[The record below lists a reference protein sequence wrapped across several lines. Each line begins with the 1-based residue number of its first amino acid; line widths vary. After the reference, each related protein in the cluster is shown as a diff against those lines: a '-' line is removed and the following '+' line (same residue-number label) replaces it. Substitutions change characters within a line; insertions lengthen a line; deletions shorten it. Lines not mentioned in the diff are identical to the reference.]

1 MRLAA
6 ALLTALVLAA
16 CARHQVS
23 AERALMDEVNGHS
36 AQVAEDVGAI
46 LKGMERA
53 RLSPERLARSGR

>member
-16 CARHQVS
+16 CVRHQVS
-23 AERALMDEVNGHS
+23 AERALVNEVNGHDE
-36 AQVAEDVGAI
+36 QVSQDVAAI

-53 RLSPERLARSGR
+53 RLSPERLARSGH